1 MTSPLTPADCDLRD
15 FPSMLLDVAR
25 LRDSTLAS
33 NETPEACWAAVLLWA
48 ASWHQVPAASLPDDE
63 RWIATTAGYAI
74 RGKIDRAWTK
84 TRDGALRKFV
94 KCDDGRL
101 YHPVVAE
108 KALECWLSKLAA
120 RLSSGAGNAKRHK
133 IAFDPA
139 PIEHQIA
146 QSRALLAALN
156 PHSRALS
163 RKKHGAPSSGPDQD
177 SGHAPDG
184 SPDGNPDGSQEKVKG
199 TEGSSSEA
207 NASAAADA
215 PAAVDNSGSPA
226 PPPPPA
232 DPPPE
237 PTPSRKQAAWNA
249 CGEWLMA
256 GGVDK
261 TTAREIMGAILRDY
275 PDVGLDALE
284 AAAKAKDTGEVRA
297 YLHATAKRLKAAR
310 DGSKHPTPSAAET
323 AELLRRQSEPLS
335 DEQKAAADAARQRV
349 VAAHGSKPATT
360 EEPA

>member
-1 MTSPLTPADCDLRD
+1 MTAPLTPPDCDLRD

-48 ASWHQVPAASLPDDE
+48 ASWHQVPAASLPDDDK
-63 RWIATTAGYAI
+63 WIATTAGYAI
-74 RGKIDRAWTK
+74 RGKIDRAWVK
-84 TRDGALRKFV
+84 VRDGALRKFV

-133 IAFDPA
+133 ISFDTK
-139 PIEHQIA
+139 PIEEQIA
-146 QSRALLAALN
+146 ASRALLSALN

-163 RKKHGAPSSGPDQD
+163 RRKHGAPSAESQET
-177 SGHAPDG
+177 
-184 SPDGNPDGSQEKVKG
+184 PDGNPDGSPTGSQEKDKG

-207 NASAAADA
+207 IASAAAGA
-215 PAAVDNSGSPA
+215 PASVDNPGPPA
-226 PPPPPA
+226 PPRPPA
-232 DPPPE
+232 DPPPPD
-237 PTPSRKQAAWNA
+237 PTPSRKRLAWNA
-249 CGEWLMA
+249 CGQWLVA
-256 GGVDK
+256 GGVAD
-261 TTAREIMGAILRDY
+261 TTARELMGAILRDY

-297 YLHATAKRLKAAR
+297 YLVATAKKLREQR
-310 DGSKHPTPSAAET
+310 SGNKHPTPSAAET

-335 DEQKAAADAARQRV
+335 AEAQAAADAARQRA
-349 VAAHGSKPATT
+349 VAAHGSAATKTAT
-360 EEPA
+360 EDAT